1 MTNTPGGPIE
11 SAGLAADALDRA
23 RRLLCSPDVRNVE
36 LCATAL
42 KTARQHL
49 ETTLA
54 HCDSEEQAE
63 GMAAAAVGHELRSDL
78 HAISALLERAA
89 KYHVGLLHAMQSAAR
104 TGAAVESAPKGS
116 RLHVE
121 V

>member
-1 MTNTPGGPIE
+1 MTNTPNRPKE
-11 SAGLAADALDRA
+11 CAGLAVDALGRA

-36 LCATAL
+36 LCTTAL
-42 KTARQHL
+42 KTARQYL

-54 HCDSEEQAE
+54 HCDSEQQAE
-63 GMAAAAVGHELRSDL
+63 RMAAGAFGHKLRSDL

-89 KYHVGLLHAMQSAAR
+89 RYHAGLLHAMQLAAR
-104 TGAAVESAPKGS
+104 TAGAVESAPKRS